1 MIIKSIFNLI
11 YYLIFIKKKME
22 EKKVACFMG
31 SGDLN

>member
-1 MIIKSIFNLI
+1 MIIKPIFNLI
-11 YYLIFIKKKME
+11 YYLIFYQKME